1 MSSSTI
7 WICSFSSMYVASICS
22 KNAYTSTVFSF
33 LKTDH
38 CWHIFWLI
46 WKRHLFDQITIKM
59 RNGVALQL
67 VYYYYTYNFRIHSLL
82 FSMTMKYKQ
91 EYYMLLRIKNIL
103 HLIFTRNSVLEYI
116 CCCVWKENVHNLMEE
131 KWRQARKKKFLIA

>member
-1 MSSSTI
+1 MYQSFSISTFCNSLIRDKLKNFLDVKLNHMSLLLLFYV
-7 WICSFSSMYVASICS
+7 CSFYMFQKCVLC
-22 KNAYTSTVFSF
+22 STVFSF

-67 VYYYYTYNFRIHSLL
+67 VYYYYTYNFRIHSL
-82 FSMTMKYKQ
+82 FSMTMKYKL
-91 EYYMLLRIKNIL
+91 EYYAMLLRIKNISCIEIL
-103 HLIFTRNSVLEYI
+103 QEILS
-116 CCCVWKENVHNLMEE
+116 
-131 KWRQARKKKFLIA
+131 